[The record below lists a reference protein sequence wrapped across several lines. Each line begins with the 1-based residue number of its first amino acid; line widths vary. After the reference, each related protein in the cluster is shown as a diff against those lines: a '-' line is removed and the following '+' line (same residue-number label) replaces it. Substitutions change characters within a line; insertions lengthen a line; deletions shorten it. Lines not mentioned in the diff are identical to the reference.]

1 MGISDSVIVD
11 EPVEDVFAWYS
22 RPGAF
27 NRLAAPWTPIEL
39 HTEAHSLS
47 DGTAV
52 LELPGGLRW
61 VARHD
66 KAAFLPGRR
75 FVDEAVATGLRSA
88 VSGVLPWRH
97 IHEFE
102 PVGDRGTRVRD
113 TIETPV
119 PGRFLAELIAYRHR
133 QLTGDL
139 AAHRR
144 ATDHGMNVS
153 TVAITGATGL
163 VGTALTAFLSTGGHR
178 VIRLVRGEP
187 KSLME
192 RSWEPDSPDPAAL
205 EGVDSVI
212 HLAGASIAGRFT
224 ERHKE
229 LIASSRIEPTR
240 LLSRAAAS
248 AGVSTFVSASAVGYY
263 GKNRDDEALTETSP
277 PPPTADFLS
286 DVVARWE
293 QAALAGEGAG
303 TRVVTVRTGIVQS
316 PRGGTLKLLLPLF
329 RAGLGGPLGS
339 GTQWLPW
346 IGIDD
351 LVDIYHRCLWDRSL
365 SGPVNAVAPGV
376 VRNIDYTRALARAV
390 HRPAVIPVPAF
401 GPVLV
406 LGREG
411 AEELAM
417 ASQRVTPAT
426 LLDRQHVFRTQDIG
440 PALGHLL
447 GSRIRS

>member
-1 MGISDSVIVD
+1 M
-11 EPVEDVFAWYS
+11 
-22 RPGAF
+22 
-27 NRLAAPWTPIEL
+27 
-39 HTEAHSLS
+39 
-47 DGTAV
+47 
-52 LELPGGLRW
+52 
-61 VARHD
+61 
-66 KAAFLPGRR
+66 
-75 FVDEAVATGLRSA
+75 
-88 VSGVLPWRH
+88 
-97 IHEFE
+97 
-102 PVGDRGTRVRD
+102 
-113 TIETPV
+113 
-119 PGRFLAELIAYRHR
+119 
-133 QLTGDL
+133 
-139 AAHRR
+139 
-144 ATDHGMNVS
+144 
-153 TVAITGATGL
+153 
-163 VGTALTAFLSTGGHR
+163 
-178 VIRLVRGEP
+178 
-187 KSLME
+187 
-192 RSWEPDSPDPAAL
+192 
-205 EGVDSVI
+205 
-212 HLAGASIAGRFT
+212 
-224 ERHKE
+224 
-229 LIASSRIEPTR
+229 
-240 LLSRAAAS
+240 
-248 AGVSTFVSASAVGYY
+248 STFVSASAVGYY
-263 GKNRDDEALTETSP
+263 GKNRDDETLTETSP

-417 ASQRVTPAT
+417 ASQCVTPAT

>member
-163 VGTALTAFLSTGGHR
+163 VGTALTAFLSTG
-178 VIRLVRGEP
+178 
-187 KSLME
+187 
-192 RSWEPDSPDPAAL
+192 D
-205 EGVDSVI
+205 
-212 HLAGASIAGRFT
+212 
-224 ERHKE
+224 
-229 LIASSRIEPTR
+229 
-240 LLSRAAAS
+240 
-248 AGVSTFVSASAVGYY
+248 
-263 GKNRDDEALTETSP
+263 
-277 PPPTADFLS
+277 TA
-286 DVVARWE
+286 
-293 QAALAGEGAG
+293 
-303 TRVVTVRTGIVQS
+303 
-316 PRGGTLKLLLPLF
+316 
-329 RAGLGGPLGS
+329 
-339 GTQWLPW
+339 
-346 IGIDD
+346 
-351 LVDIYHRCLWDRSL
+351 
-365 SGPVNAVAPGV
+365 
-376 VRNIDYTRALARAV
+376 
-390 HRPAVIPVPAF
+390 
-401 GPVLV
+401 
-406 LGREG
+406 
-411 AEELAM
+411 
-417 ASQRVTPAT
+417 
-426 LLDRQHVFRTQDIG
+426 
-440 PALGHLL
+440 
-447 GSRIRS
+447 